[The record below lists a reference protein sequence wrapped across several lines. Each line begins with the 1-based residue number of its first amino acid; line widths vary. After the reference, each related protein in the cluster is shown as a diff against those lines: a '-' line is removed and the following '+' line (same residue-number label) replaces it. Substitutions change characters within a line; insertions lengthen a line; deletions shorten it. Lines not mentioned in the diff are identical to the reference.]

1 MNTITLTLT
10 LKQIEKLKNTFKD
23 NIVNKEIPYVNFQ
36 LKLENCTI
44 TVYTTNKVVF
54 QGNDANIYASAFN
67 DNIFINQAGSD
78 EVGTGDYFGPITV
91 CACIVNENN
100 YNKIKDLNIQDSKA
114 LTDDFILD
122 IAPTLM
128 ELLPYSLL
136 IVDNKKYNQIHSNYN
151 LNKIKALLHNQ
162 AYINLNKKQKLPS
175 LLIVDQFTKEHNYFN
190 YLKYEKEI
198 IKNIHFETK
207 AESKYISVACA
218 SIIARYA
225 FLKKWEEMENKY
237 NFKFT
242 KGASSKVDNDGVKFI
257 KQFGEEQLKNVAK
270 LHFKNTEKIKSII
283 NQQP

>member
-91 CACIVNENN
+91 CACIVTKDD

-128 ELLPYSLL
+128 ELLTHSLL
-136 IVDNKKYNQIHSNYN
+136 IVDNKKYNQVHPNYN

-162 AYINLNKKQKLPS
+162 AYINLNKKEKLPK

-225 FLKKWEEMENKY
+225 FLKKWEEMENEY

-242 KGASSKVDNDGVKFI
+242 KGASSKVDNDGVNFI

-283 NQQP
+283 NQQL